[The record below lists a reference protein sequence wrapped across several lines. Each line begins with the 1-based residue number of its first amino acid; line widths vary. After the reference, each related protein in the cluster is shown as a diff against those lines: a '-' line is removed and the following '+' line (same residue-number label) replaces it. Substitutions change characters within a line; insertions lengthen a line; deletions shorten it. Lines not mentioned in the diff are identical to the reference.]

1 MMNEYRRLE
10 RAAREA
16 RKEYDKLEAEAENH
30 APTLFIRTELDNAWS
45 RVKETEAELVDHEER
60 YGGDGR
66 NYLAISAK

>member
-30 APTLFIRTELDNAWS
+30 APALFICTELDNAWL
-45 RVKETEAELVDHEER
+45 RVEETKAELVRYEER
-60 YGGDGR
+60 YGGDDWD
-66 NYLAISAK
+66 